1 MKREDEVEVRTEE
14 GRTED
19 DGGTRNPSDLE
30 TGLILQSTEHYEQ
43 ARLFYTASEYI
54 GYGPHSIQKGDLICV
69 LPQIRVPII
78 PRQAGRYKLYRQH
91 LLRAWA
97 HGPRISGDVEAR
109 AGCSAKISYLLTW

>member
-78 PRQAGRYKLYRQH
+78 PAK
-91 LLRAWA
+91 RAVTNYIVSTCFVL
-97 HGPRISGDVEAR
+97 GLMDREAAEMLKR
-109 AGCSAKISYLLTW
+109 GQVALQRFHIR